1 MLCSATGL
9 SLFSSPKCL
18 RGERPC
24 SFVTATLTYFTSF
37 SLCGR
42 VEKGQ
47 TFLYLHFWHT
57 LRATRLVAMVNRP
70 LHMCIHTAC
79 VIMDLWCESGTTPVL
94 YPRTVFPIVMV
105 HDSRV
110 PCSHSFW
117 YPPYVSP
124 TTWILYTYILWTTK
138 STVE

>member
-70 LHMCIHTAC
+70 LHMNVGNKLLGYSNCHYLVDCLTFVHTHPPP
-79 VIMDLWCESGTTPVL
+79 TP
-94 YPRTVFPIVMV
+94 
-105 HDSRV
+105 
-110 PCSHSFW
+110 SHSFMTTFKVYW
-117 YPPYVSP
+117 YVCP
-124 TTWILYTYILWTTK
+124 TSFGCRQLLSCLLCT
-138 STVE
+138 